1 VIKFDSTAL
10 YDIWLALMPVLFAHL
25 VVATTLANWPGYN
38 WLRRIVLAALWLSW
52 LVWLPN
58 TCYLITEWRHL
69 LEIVDKNDLAV
80 RAFSKPQLYLKI
92 GKLAFFY
99 FCFSM
104 SGVVALVLG
113 IRPIERLLQA
123 NRIPFWICAVPLF
136 SMLSVGVYLGLILR
150 FNSWNLLT
158 HPASIFAAVAGI
170 AGRPALLG
178 TIFFFAALLW
188 ALYEAVDLWIDA
200 LLERW
205 SSLQRGGK
213 GSRSRG
219 FDRS

>member
-1 VIKFDSTAL
+1 VTKFDSTAL

-38 WLRRIVLAALWLSW
+38 WLRRVALGALWLSW

-69 LEIVDKNDLAV
+69 LEIVDKRNLAM
-80 RAFSKPQLYLKI
+80 RAFNDPRHYLTI

-104 SGVVALVLG
+104 SGVVALVLA

-136 SMLSVGVYLGLILR
+136 SLLSVGVYLGLILR
-150 FNSWNLLT
+150 FNSWNLINR
-158 HPASIFAAVAGI
+158 PASILAAI
-170 AGRPALLG
+170 AEIGGRPALVG
-178 TIFFFAALLW
+178 TILFFAALLW

-205 SSLQRGGK
+205 SSLQRGRK
-213 GSRSRG
+213 SSRG
-219 FDRS
+219 